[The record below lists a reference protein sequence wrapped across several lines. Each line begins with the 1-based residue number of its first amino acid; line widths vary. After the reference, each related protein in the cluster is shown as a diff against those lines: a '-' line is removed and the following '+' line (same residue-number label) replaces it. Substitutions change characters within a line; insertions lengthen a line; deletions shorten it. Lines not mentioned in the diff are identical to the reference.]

1 MFAFDQTVVKAASRS
16 LRTQCDD
23 ERIGEVGQLHSTWE
37 VTEQRLQGDSGGE
50 GGKGAGQGEPA
61 QA

>member
-1 MFAFDQTVVKAASRS
+1 MGLYYIVKSFWNQRP
-16 LRTQCDD
+16 LLCDD